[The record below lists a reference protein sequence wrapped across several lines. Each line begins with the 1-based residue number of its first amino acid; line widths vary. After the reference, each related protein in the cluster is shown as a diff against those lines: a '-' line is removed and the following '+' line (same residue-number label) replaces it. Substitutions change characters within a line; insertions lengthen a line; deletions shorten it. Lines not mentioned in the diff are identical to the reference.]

1 MTIANDE
8 KWIDKEKT
16 GLSEATMDID
26 LTLSADTIRLYA
38 QKARAVASAMQDT
51 FEGGHEGDV
60 EFDADS
66 LEEGHNH
73 DGLAEEESDDLSDEE
88 LRELIE
94 DLNVDEAAELVAVT
108 WIGRGDFEAE
118 DFQQAVDEARERA
131 VGSTAKY
138 LLGMPL
144 FADYL
149 EAGLDALDL

>member
-1 MTIANDE
+1 M
-8 KWIDKEKT
+8 K
-16 GLSEATMDID
+16 
-26 LTLSADTIRLYA
+26 
-38 QKARAVASAMQDT
+38 DT
-51 FEGGHEGDV
+51 FEDGHDGDV
-60 EFDADS
+60 EFDADT

-73 DGLAEEESDDLSDEE
+73 DGLAEEESDDLSNTE

-118 DFQQAVDEARERA
+118 DFDQVVEEARERA

-138 LLGMPL
+138 LLGIPL
-144 FADYL
+144 LADYL